1 MAYKYH
7 NFISVKLPQ
16 FDLYS
21 ELNVML
27 ANNIVDWKSL
37 GQICLNTTP
46 DKLDCF
52 RHGVGSLYFDWSK
65 QENGK
70 PSIRPVELNENDF
83 SELCTVFYNTVFEE
97 VFDILKSKY
106 NVGRV
111 RLMKSKPKTCL
122 TWHTDTSKRLHYPI
136 TTHEGCLMIIE
147 NEVKHLP
154 ANTWWLTNTLVKHT
168 ALNAS
173 TEDRIHLVASVLD
186 ENSQNY

>member
-1 MAYKYH
+1 MFMAYKYD
-7 NFISVKLPQ
+7 NFISIDLPQ

-27 ANNIVDWKSL
+27 DKNIIDWKSL

-46 DKLDCF
+46 DKLDSF
-52 RHGVGSLYFDWSK
+52 RHGVGSLYFDWSN

-70 PSIRPVELNENDF
+70 PSVRPVELNENDF

-97 VFDILKSKY
+97 VFAILKSKY
-106 NVGRV
+106 NIGRV

-122 TWHTDTSKRLHYPI
+122 TWHYDNSKRIHYPI
-136 TTHEGCLMIIE
+136 STSEGCLMIIE
-147 NEVKHLP
+147 DEVKHLP

-173 TEDRIHLVASVLD
+173 MEDRIHLVASLID
-186 ENSQNY
+186 EDS